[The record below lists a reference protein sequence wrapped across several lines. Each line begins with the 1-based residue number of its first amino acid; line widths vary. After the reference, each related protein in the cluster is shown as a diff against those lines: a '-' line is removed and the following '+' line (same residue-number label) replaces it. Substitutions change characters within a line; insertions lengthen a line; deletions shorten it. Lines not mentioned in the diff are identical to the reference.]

1 LSKKI
6 LILDYKVGNVDSII
20 KVINYL
26 GFDTIFDNS
35 KFAFNRAHKII
46 LPGQGS
52 FTSAMHNLISLN
64 IYERLIKIIKKDKIP
79 TLGICLGMQIMGT
92 FGFENEEKT
101 KGLGVVDAVCKKIK
115 SNNAKLPHMGW
126 NEIQIKK
133 KNNLFI
139 NINNK
144 VDFYFAHSYVLQC
157 KNKSDVVSTTN
168 YGQNFASS
176 INRENIFGVQFHP
189 EKSLKNGIQLL
200 KNFLDY
206 EKN

>member
-1 LSKKI
+1 MER
-6 LILDYKVGNVDSII
+6 
-20 KVINYL
+20 
-26 GFDTIFDNS
+26 NS
-35 KFAFNRAHKII
+35 
-46 LPGQGS
+46 
-52 FTSAMHNLISLN
+52 
-64 IYERLIKIIKKDKIP
+64 D
-79 TLGICLGMQIMGT
+79 
-92 FGFENEEKT
+92 
-101 KGLGVVDAVCKKIK
+101 
-115 SNNAKLPHMGW
+115 
-126 NEIQIKK
+126 KK